1 MVTKSSKT
9 GVYIVDLDRTRYNG
23 ILRFSHEITV
33 YFKPDPCTRNEY
45 YFLGAST
52 INPDGWFVYDI
63 NELDMFNN
71 DYPGV
76 LEEARKELD
85 EFIEKEKND
94 GQTSETTV

>member
-1 MVTKSSKT
+1 MVTKSPKT
-9 GVYIVDLDRTRYNG
+9 GVYIVDLDKTRHNG
-23 ILRFSHEITV
+23 ILRFTHELTV
-33 YFKPDPCTRNEY
+33 YFKQDSSQNKCC
-45 YFLGAST
+45 FLMAMT
-52 INPDGWFVYDI
+52 LNPDGWFMYDI
-63 NELDMFNN
+63 DELDMFNN

>member
-9 GVYIVDLDRTRYNG
+9 GVYIVDLDKTRRNG
-23 ILRFSHEITV
+23 ILRFTHEITV
-33 YFKPDPCTRNEY
+33 YFKLDPSQNKY
-45 YFLGAST
+45 YFLGASAL
-52 INPDGWFVYDI
+52 NPDGWIVYDI

-85 EFIEKEKND
+85 EFVEKGE
-94 GQTSETTV
+94 